1 MSIRLDPNLLPSL
14 LNALQE
20 AHQNESTASE
30 EVSTGRSVNQL
41 SDNPAAAAAL
51 VGNTNQASQDDQY
64 IQNAGA
70 LQNKLQTADS
80 ALDSVVTALNRAI
93 SLGTEGANGTLNP
106 GDRQAIAGEVQ
117 GLITQTLSL
126 ANTSYQGRYLF
137 SGTAVNTQ
145 PFVQNPTTGA
155 VTYAGNTDTT
165 SVELSNGNSLSVNLP
180 GSQIFQNAAG
190 SAFQS
195 LQDLNTALLAGNTA
209 AIGTA
214 VTEVQSALT
223 QVSANQVFYG
233 NGLSQIGSTENFLN
247 QDKLNLSSQA
257 NTLVGVDPATA
268 ASDFSQ
274 SQTAQQALL
283 DATAKVL
290 SLPTLFNYL
299 AP

>member
-14 LNALQE
+14 LEALQE
-20 AHQNESTASE
+20 ADQNESTASE

-41 SDNPAAAAAL
+41 SDNPSAAAAL
-51 VGNTNQASQDDQY
+51 VGNTNQSSQDDQY
-64 IQNAGA
+64 IQNAGT
-70 LQNKLQTADS
+70 LQDKLQTAGS
-80 ALDSVVTALNRAI
+80 ALDNVVTALNRAI

-117 GLITQTLSL
+117 GLITQTLGL
-126 ANTSYQGRYLF
+126 ANTSYQGTYLF

-145 PFVQNPTTGA
+145 PFVQNAATGA

-165 SVELSNGNSLSVNLP
+165 SVELSNGNSVSVNLP

-195 LQDLNTALLAGNTA
+195 LQDLNTALLAGNTT

-233 NGLSQIGSTENFLN
+233 NGLSQISSTENFLN
-247 QDKLNLSSQA
+247 QDKLNLSTQA

-268 ASDFSQ
+268 ASDFSE

>member
-1 MSIRLDPNLLPSL
+1 MSIRLDPDVLPNLLV
-14 LNALQE
+14 ALQQ
-20 AHQNESTASE
+20 ANQNETTASQQ
-30 EVSTGRSVNQL
+30 VATGRGVNQL
-41 SDNPAAAAAL
+41 SDNPAAEAEL
-51 VGNTNQASQDDQY
+51 VGNANQSSEDDQY
-64 IQNAGA
+64 LQNAGT
-70 LQNKLQTADS
+70 LQAKFQVADS
-80 ALDSVVTALNRAI
+80 TLNDVVTALTRAI
-93 SLGTEGANGTLNP
+93 SIGTEGANGTLNA
-106 GDRQAIAGEVQ
+106 GDRQAIASEVQ
-117 GLITQTLSL
+117 GLITQTLGL
-126 ANTSYQGRYLF
+126 ANTSYQGTYLF

-145 PFVQNPTTGA
+145 PFVQNATTGA

-165 SVELSNGNSLSVNLP
+165 SVELSNGNSVNVNLP

-195 LQDLNTALLAGNTA
+195 LQDLNTALLAGKTT

-233 NGLSQIGSTENFLN
+233 NGLSQISSTETFLN
-247 QDKLNLSSQA
+247 QDKLNLSTEA

-268 ASDFSQ
+268 ASDFSE
-274 SQTAQQALL
+274 SQTAQQSLL

>member
-14 LNALQE
+14 LSSLQQ
-20 AHQNESTASE
+20 ADQNETTASE

-51 VGNTNQASQDDQY
+51 VGNTNQASEDDQY
-64 IQNAGA
+64 IQNAGT
-70 LQNKLQTADS
+70 LQDKLQTADS
-80 ALDSVVTALNRAI
+80 ALDSVVTALTRAV

-126 ANTSYQGRYLF
+126 ANTTYQGTYLF

-145 PFVQNPTTGA
+145 PFVQNAATGA

-165 SVELSNGNSLSVNLP
+165 SVELSNGNSVSVNLP

-233 NGLSQIGSTENFLN
+233 NGLSQISSTETFLN
-247 QDKLNLSSQA
+247 QDKLNLSTQA
-257 NTLVGVDPATA
+257 NTLVGADPATA
-268 ASDFSQ
+268 ASDFSE
-274 SQTAQQALL
+274 SQTAQQSLL

>member
-14 LNALQE
+14 LSSLQQ
-20 AHQNESTASE
+20 ADQNETTASE

-51 VGNTNQASQDDQY
+51 VGNTNQASEDDQY
-64 IQNAGA
+64 IQNAGT
-70 LQNKLQTADS
+70 LQDKLQTADS
-80 ALDSVVTALNRAI
+80 ALDSVVTALTRAV

-126 ANTSYQGRYLF
+126 ANTTYQGTYLF

-145 PFVQNPTTGA
+145 PFVQNAATGA

-165 SVELSNGNSLSVNLP
+165 SVELSNGNSVSVNLP

-233 NGLSQIGSTENFLN
+233 NGLSQISSTETFLN
-247 QDKLNLSSQA
+247 QDKLNLSTQA

-268 ASDFSQ
+268 ASDFSE
-274 SQTAQQALL
+274 SQTAQQSLL